1 MGKTLYDYIIEEY
14 GFHED
19 KKRIVIM
26 ICDYDDLVRVEIT
39 PMRLLKSC
47 SFYEL
52 DTLDVL
58 SVKNQI
64 IICQRY

>member
-1 MGKTLYDYIIEEY
+1 MEKTLYDYIIEKY

-19 KKRIVIM
+19 KERIIIM
-26 ICDYDDLVRVEIT
+26 IYDRDNLARVEIT
-39 PMRLLKSC
+39 PMKLLKSC

-58 SVKNQI
+58 SAKNQI
-64 IICQRY
+64 IICQRF

>member
-1 MGKTLYDYIIEEY
+1 MEKTLYDYIIEKY

-19 KKRIVIM
+19 KKTIIIM
-26 ICDYDDLVRVEIT
+26 ICDRDDLVRVEIT

-52 DTLDVL
+52 DSLDVL